1 MTLPRHLLALVIFV
15 IAGAA
20 FAEPAR
26 VVVISD
32 LNGSYG
38 STEYDPR
45 VSNAVDAIIALHPD
59 VVISTG
65 DMVAGQRR
73 PVLSEREV
81 RAMWEAFHNTVTIPL
96 ENAGIPLA
104 VTPGNHDASAY
115 GGFERKRDIFAETW
129 RARRRDLD
137 FLDGSN
143 YPFFYAFDIRG
154 ARFASLDATV
164 VGRLPATQMQW
175 LEAAMH
181 GTGSARVVFSH
192 LPLWPFAVGRET
204 EIIADP
210 ALEALFRKTGI
221 DLHLSGHHHA
231 FYPGAVAG
239 IGVISQACLGSGP
252 RALIGETRTS
262 AHAITVLDISETGE
276 IVLSARTGEKFE
288 EVLDIERLP
297 ASITT
302 RHRVIERLDR
312 AMLDDVTVISTSGP
326 LED

>member
-81 RAMWEAFHNTVTIPL
+81 RAMWESFHDTVTIPL
-96 ENAGIPLA
+96 ADAGIPLA

-115 GGFERKRDIFAETW
+115 GGFERERQLYSETW
-129 RARRRDLD
+129 AAHRPALTFVDD
-137 FLDGSN
+137 DH
-143 YPFFYAFDIRG
+143 YPFYYAFDVG
-154 ARFASLDATV
+154 PVRFASLDATT
-164 VGRLPATQMQW
+164 VGALPPEQEDW
-175 LEAAMH
+175 LAQVFSGGGPTRA
-181 GTGSARVVFSH
+181 VFSH
-192 LPLWPFAVGRET
+192 LPLWPVAIKREKDV
-204 EIIADP
+204 IGDP
-210 ALEALFRKTGI
+210 ELEKHFVRLGI

-231 FYPGAVAG
+231 FYPGASGGVAY
-239 IGVISQACLGSGP
+239 VAQACLGAGP
-252 RALIGETRTS
+252 RALIGTKERSTPGFTLLDIADDGTTTVTALKAPDFTVPVDVRTLPGAIEYGKGHLTRLDLS
-262 AHAITVLDISETGE
+262 DIETVLMGTPD
-276 IVLSARTGEKFE
+276 
-288 EVLDIERLP
+288 
-297 ASITT
+297 
-302 RHRVIERLDR
+302 
-312 AMLDDVTVISTSGP
+312 
-326 LED
+326 